1 MLLEGAKVWIYLIFI
16 GLVQTWSTRF
26 GQDFEVEVKARFE
39 AGAWPVFCWCFVEV
53 IKLNLGRD
61 TEASFGQDFEA
72 YVLWTG

>member
-1 MLLEGAKVWIYLIFI
+1 MLKLKFRQDLKLEL
-16 GLVQTWSTRF
+16 
-26 GQDFEVEVKARFE
+26 GQF
-39 AGAWPVFCWCFVEV
+39 FCWCFVEV